1 MILPSSETWR
11 ACLLWIEH
19 GPDFLF
25 DLVSS
30 DLAKLEVMGN
40 ITTVREKR
48 HVIVV
53 LVLSEGGL

>member
-1 MILPSSETWR
+1 
-11 ACLLWIEH
+11 LWIEH

-53 LVLSEGGL
+53 RVRVRVLFEGGL